1 MGQIARG
8 IKILRICL
16 DRRGL
21 DPFCVLIQSVA
32 LCMVHAQMRQANDT
46 GLRSILSSSSMAL
59 NNGDVMEKILK

>member
-32 LCMVHAQMRQANDT
+32 LCMVHTQMRQANDT
-46 GLRSILSSSSMAL
+46 GLRSIL